1 MTSTTSTVDDPL
13 PPTDNSVDFEAMRA
27 DLSRRSIN
35 ASATKKA
42 CTVELGV
49 LTSFTIL
56 GQLLRTATQFEKPSS
71 RLQTS
76 IYSSDGDI
84 KGTITT
90 SNPSNQSNS
99 IDLLGGS
106 GSTIASLSSHNKSS
120 KKRQRD
126 EESYS
131 DEDERRI
138 DQTLK
143 AFEASVENAIVNEAK
158 RILINLVS
166 MKTEGTKCVQ
176 SYGLFHRR
184 LRPTDPEKRLL
195 LAVSFNAGVA
205 IKLSVLKR
213 VLGKS
218 FTDGLLTTNEDV
230 DGIGKIT
237 LPMTKEAEASYFF
250 GNKPILLVTGVLP
263 PPPTGSA
270 SEEGV

>member
-1 MTSTTSTVDDPL
+1 VHMTSKTSTVDDPL
-13 PPTDNSVDFEAMRA
+13 PPTNNSVDFDAIGA

-42 CTVELGV
+42 CTIELGV

-56 GQLLRTATQFEKPSS
+56 SQLLRTATQFEKSSS
-71 RLQTS
+71 RLQTVV
-76 IYSSDGDI
+76 YSADGEL

-90 SNPSNQSNS
+90 STPSNQSAS
-99 IDLLGGS
+99 SDLLGGS
-106 GSTIASLSSHNKSS
+106 SVASLSSHGKGS
-120 KKRQRD
+120 KKRPRD
-126 EESYS
+126 EEPYS

-138 DQTLK
+138 GQTLK
-143 AFEASVENAIVNEAK
+143 AFESSVDSTIVQEAR
-158 RILINLVS
+158 RILINLIS
-166 MKTEGTKCVQ
+166 MKSDGTKCVQ

-184 LRPTDPEKRLL
+184 LRPNDPEKRLL

-218 FTDGLLTTNEDV
+218 FTDGLLTTNDDV
-230 DGIGKIT
+230 DGIGNIT

-250 GNKPILLVTGVLP
+250 GNKPVLLMAGVLP
-263 PPPTGSA
+263 PSPNGSA
-270 SEEGV
+270 SEECA